1 MLEAEQILESL
12 LINSPAGIAILE
24 GPDLRYVKINQNL
37 ADLNGHPVKFH
48 IGKPLIKVLPDA
60 KENLIPVMRKI
71 MEDGKAVLGREFS
84 ITLPKDPDK
93 SISLIDY
100 LFPIHDK
107 HGKPI
112 GIGAIVLD
120 ISQRKEAE
128 EGLKLSEQRYRS
140 LYTKTP
146 VMLHSVD
153 ADNKLVD
160 VNDHWL
166 KEFGY
171 NRDEVIGKNMLEF
184 LTIESKRYALKVA
197 EPDFWKTGYAYDI
210 DYQFVKKNGE
220 IMDISLSS
228 VAEYD
233 PKGKFKRSIAVLK
246 NITER
251 KRAEEELQ
259 RSHETL
265 DSIASIQSKFIS
277 ESTRSEIFE
286 ELLADI
292 LKLSKSQFGFIG
304 EVRKRS
310 DGKPYLV
317 LYGVSNIAWDQE
329 SRKYYDENYE
339 KGMEFTNLDTLFG
352 EVMKR
357 GKTVISNKPLED
369 KRSGGTPKGHPP
381 LKSFIGIPLYSE
393 DIMVGMIG
401 LANRQGDYKHEI
413 IDSLEP
419 YIKTTAN
426 MMRSYKLYRH
436 RQEVENDLKESQ
448 ERFRNLSA
456 RIQLEREEERTE
468 VAHEIHDELGQALTA
483 LKMDISSLL
492 NDLPHNIKRY
502 SKKVKSITD
511 LIDRTSDSVRKISTK
526 LRPGVLDVLGLIPA
540 IEWQSEEFQERTNI
554 RCSVV
559 SKIEEIRLD
568 KDVSTAVFRIF
579 QEALTNVI
587 RHSKATKV
595 KVRLKQDK
603 DKFELII
610 SDNGVGITEE
620 EKNNPAS
627 FGLIAMRER
636 LYPWRG
642 DLSIE
647 GTEGK
652 GTTISVKVPN

>member
-1 MLEAEQILESL
+1 MMLEAEQLFESL
-12 LINSPAGIAILE
+12 LIYSPAGIAILE

-37 ADLNGHPVKFH
+37 ADLNGYPVKYH
-48 IGKPLIKVLPDA
+48 IGKPLIEVLPDA
-60 KENLIPVMRKI
+60 KKNLIPVMRKI
-71 MEDGKAVLGREFS
+71 MKDGKAVLGREFS
-84 ITLPKDPDK
+84 ITLPKDHDK

-120 ISQRKEAE
+120 ISKYKEAE
-128 EGLKLSEQRYRS
+128 EALKMSEERYRL

-146 VMLHSVD
+146 VMMHSVD

-160 VNDHWL
+160 MNDHWL

-197 EPDFWKTGYAYDI
+197 EPDFWRTGYAYDI

-233 PKGKFKRSIAVLK
+233 SKGKFKRSIAVLS

-251 KRAEEELQ
+251 KRAE
-259 RSHETL
+259 
-265 DSIASIQSKFIS
+265 
-277 ESTRSEIFE
+277 
-286 ELLADI
+286 
-292 LKLSKSQFGFIG
+292 
-304 EVRKRS
+304 
-310 DGKPYLV
+310 
-317 LYGVSNIAWDQE
+317 
-329 SRKYYDENYE
+329 
-339 KGMEFTNLDTLFG
+339 
-352 EVMKR
+352 
-357 GKTVISNKPLED
+357 NK
-369 KRSGGTPKGHPP
+369 
-381 LKSFIGIPLYSE
+381 
-393 DIMVGMIG
+393 
-401 LANRQGDYKHEI
+401 
-413 IDSLEP
+413 
-419 YIKTTAN
+419 
-426 MMRSYKLYRH
+426 
-436 RQEVENDLKESQ
+436 LKESEDQ
-448 ERFRNLSA
+448 LRNLSA
-456 RIQLEREEERTE
+456 RIQLAREEERTE

-483 LKMDISSLL
+483 LKLDISSLI
-492 NDLPHNIKRY
+492 NDLPHNVKKY

-511 LIDRTSDSVRKISTK
+511 LIDKTSDSVRRISTK
-526 LRPGVLDVLGLIPA
+526 LRPGVLDVLGLIPG

-554 RCSVV
+554 KCSVV
-559 SKIEEIRLD
+559 SNIENIRLD

-595 KVRLKQDK
+595 RVRLKQDK
-603 DKFELII
+603 DIFELII

-627 FGLIAMRER
+627 FGLIAMRAR

-642 DLSIE
+642 VLSIE

-652 GTTISVKVPN
+652 GTTLSVIVPNNE